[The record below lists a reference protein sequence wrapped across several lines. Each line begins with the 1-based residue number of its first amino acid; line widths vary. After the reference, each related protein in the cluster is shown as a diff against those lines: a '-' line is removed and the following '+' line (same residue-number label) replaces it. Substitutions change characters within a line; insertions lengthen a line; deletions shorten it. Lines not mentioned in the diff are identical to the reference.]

1 MYNECRAL
9 DEIYEAKECLK
20 SINKIVGSNMY
31 TKSVENVKAMEAL
44 RMHIAERKK
53 EDKNSEVLKTIKLDN
68 YQKVNISK
76 KIEGDGIIQSPG
88 KIERRLYNILKEKA
102 NSNAEELTVKE
113 REQFNKLK
121 IKFEA
126 KPKTD

>member
-1 MYNECRAL
+1 M
-9 DEIYEAKECLK
+9 
-20 SINKIVGSNMY
+20 
-31 TKSVENVKAMEAL
+31 ENVKAMEAL

-88 KIERRLYNILKEKA
+88 KVERRLYNILKEKA